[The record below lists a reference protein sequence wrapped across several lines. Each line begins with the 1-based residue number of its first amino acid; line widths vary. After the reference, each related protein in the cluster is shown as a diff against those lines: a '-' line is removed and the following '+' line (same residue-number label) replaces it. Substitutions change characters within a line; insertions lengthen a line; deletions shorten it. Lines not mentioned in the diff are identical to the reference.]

1 MADEAKLIAVETS
14 GRVGG
19 VALAEGGRLVHEQTI
34 TAGMRHGRE
43 LVPALDAA
51 LKRAGWSPG
60 DVGVVAV
67 SIGPGSFTGLRIA
80 VMFARALAWHTG
92 ARVVAVPTLRAVA
105 EQAPADA
112 LRVAAV
118 TDAQRG
124 GVYWAVYGRA
134 KGGSLERERA
144 EAVGPP
150 EEVVRAAPAGALATG
165 DGLERY
171 AELFAGRPQADRRQW
186 APRARTVAALGWAM
200 HRRGEHT
207 AADLLEPLYVRR
219 PAPEEVRDRRARGGR

>member
-14 GRVGG
+14 GKVGG
-19 VALAEGGRLVHEQTI
+19 VALSEGGRLADERTI

-43 LVPALDAA
+43 LVPAIDAA
-51 LKRAGWSPG
+51 FDRAGWAPG

-80 VMFARALAWHTG
+80 VMFARALAWRTG

-105 EQAPADA
+105 EQAPAEA
-112 LRVAAV
+112 ARVAVV

-134 KGGSLERERA
+134 ADGSLRREGA

-150 EEVVRAAPAGALATG
+150 EAVSYTHLTLPTN
-165 DGLERY
+165 
-171 AELFAGRPQADRRQW
+171 
-186 APRARTVAALGWAM
+186 
-200 HRRGEHT
+200 
-207 AADLLEPLYVRR
+207 
-219 PAPEEVRDRRARGGR
+219 